1 MEPNEEGEDM
11 TGKCYW
17 YEDQDTAKTQEQ
29 YCNIMDTHFISC
41 LGEIYLC
48 ECDEQRKAEE
58 RYEALDRNAEWE
70 REGR

>member
-1 MEPNEEGEDM
+1 MI
-11 TGKCYW
+11 GKCYW
-17 YEDQDTAKTQEQ
+17 YEDKDTEKIQEQ

-58 RYEALDRNAEWE
+58 RYEAMDMKAEWE
-70 REGR
+70 KENNGKI